1 MKHIWSVLCAKSI
14 IDSETNNISL
24 LDILETINI
33 SIHPKQ
39 KGVSSI
45 KGTLEP
51 ITIRGQF
58 EIVSLFKRS
67 NTTGELEEA
76 QQLIEFCGPDNKKI
90 KEFSQSIS
98 IPKQFKKMRARF
110 RIPELTFFKAGE
122 YKFVVKIKGKEQTKS
137 LTVAEIPL
145 DVGVSIAFKN

>member
-67 NTTGELEEA
+67 NTTGEFEEA